1 MQDCDVSECIQ
12 PRGRKMVY
20 GPESLIAFVYSPLFS
35 VARIHVAPR
44 GVEASFQIYFCSLP
58 LVSDLNLGS
67 SQPNTTACPTYIYC
81 QFYSV
86 EVRDGCPSRCAP
98 EHLKIYKYFIG

>member
-1 MQDCDVSECIQ
+1 MQDCDMSECIQ

-44 GVEASFQIYFCSLP
+44 GVEA
-58 LVSDLNLGS
+58 
-67 SQPNTTACPTYIYC
+67 
-81 QFYSV
+81 
-86 EVRDGCPSRCAP
+86 
-98 EHLKIYKYFIG
+98 